1 MNRAVFMK
9 QIVKVKVKSSY
20 VKSIKTGFPL
30 IKKEA
35 IQNLQQLGAEGT
47 ILELIDDSGLFLAK
61 GYYGKQNKGLGW
73 VLTRRKDEQ
82 IDVRFFEKKL
92 KKAFELRRSF
102 FNDSETTAFRLF
114 NGEGDGI
121 GGATIEYFDGYLLI
135 QWYSEGIYHFKDLF
149 IEALGNIID
158 YKGIYEKKRFDLQ
171 GTYMEDDDFLIG
183 EKAPVPLL
191 IKENGIN
198 FAVYL
203 NESAMVG
210 IFLDQREVRKTIR
223 DKYAKG
229 KTVLNTFSYTGA
241 FSVAASLGGA
251 IKTTSVDV
259 ANRSKSKTIE
269 QFSVNGI
276 DFETEDIIV
285 EDVFNY
291 FKYAG
296 RKNLSFDLV
305 ILDPPSYA
313 RSKKNTFSA
322 GKDYPDLLAKAIHIT
337 EKGGVIVAST
347 NCSTF
352 GMDKFKGFIEKAFK
366 QADSKYQILEEFRL
380 PVDFKTIK
388 EFKEGD
394 YLKVVFLQKL

>member
-1 MNRAVFMK
+1 MNK
-9 QIVKVKVKSSY
+9 TIKLKVKSSY
-20 VKSIKTGFPL
+20 VKSVKAGVPL

-35 IQNLQQLGAEGT
+35 IQNANQLGEEGT
-47 ILELIDDSGLFLAK
+47 LIELTDDKGAFLAK
-61 GYYGKQNKGLGW
+61 GYYGQQNKGIGW
-73 VLTRRKDEQ
+73 ILSRQKDEQ
-82 IDVRFFEKKL
+82 IDAIFFEKKI
-92 KKAFELRRSF
+92 KKALEHRQFLF
-102 FNDSETTAFRLF
+102 KDPETTAFRLF

-121 GGATIEYFDGYLLI
+121 GGVTIEYFDGYLLI
-135 QWYSEGIYHFKDLF
+135 QWYSEGIYQFKDVLS
-149 IEALGNIID
+149 EALNKVVD
-158 YKGIYEKKRFDLQ
+158 YKGLYEKKRFAEQ
-171 GTYMEDDDFLIG
+171 GTYMEDDDFVTG
-183 EKAPVPLL
+183 ERAPEPLL
-191 IKENGIN
+191 VKEIGMS

-210 IFLDQREVRKTIR
+210 IFLDQREVRKKIR
-223 DKYAKG
+223 DKYAEG

-241 FSVAASLGGA
+241 FSVAAALGGA

-276 DFETEDIIV
+276 DYEAQDIIV

-291 FKYAG
+291 FKYAV

-305 ILDPPSYA
+305 VLDPPSYA
-313 RSKKNTFSA
+313 RSKKHTFSA
-322 GKDYPDLLAKAIHIT
+322 GKDYPDLLEKAIHIT

-352 GMDKFKGFIEKAFK
+352 GMDKFKGFIEKAFQ
-366 QADSKYQILEEFRL
+366 QANTKYQILEEFRL
-380 PVDFKTIK
+380 PADFKTIK

-394 YLKVVFLQKL
+394 YLKVVFLKKLS